1 MLLPDNLALI
11 CHSETPAPTVRAMEV
26 RVAPGPEGHLTLAYR
41 LTGDLARLRIPPPQ
55 RPAFADGLWEHT
67 CFEVFIA
74 AATSPAYREFN
85 FSPSGQWATYAF
97 SGYRKRVEA
106 AGSPALAISPQIAV
120 RRLADRL
127 ELDAIIAPDSLPAN
141 PDRATL
147 QLALSSVV
155 EAADGS
161 RSYWALRHT
170 MPRPDFHRRDAFA
183 LELADPRI
191 TLA

>member
-1 MLLPDNLALI
+1 MLLPDILALI
-11 CHSETPAPTVRAMEV
+11 CHPETPAPAVHAMEV
-26 RVAPGPEGHLTLAYR
+26 HVAPGREGHLTLAYR
-41 LTGDLARLRIPPPQ
+41 LIGDLAGLCIPPPQ

-97 SGYRKRVEA
+97 SGYRKRDEA
-106 AGSPALAISPQIAV
+106 AGRSASAVSPQIAV
-120 RRLADRL
+120 RQLADRL
-127 ELDAIIAPDSLPAN
+127 ELDATIAPDSLPAN
-141 PDRATL
+141 PGRAAL

-183 LELADPRI
+183 LQLADPRI
-191 TLA
+191 TLS